1 MKKMPTTNNTNT
13 LAAKALGLFLA
24 SDGPRALSVDDGSCG
39 QIGAFIGGTLIKDGL
54 GNVALCDALQIDTGK
69 MIFVTPLTAGAVEL
83 MAAGDG
89 DDATWH
95 LGVCVPALEED
106 QINEEYAAM
115 AKVAGSKIEATRD
128 DRIRYMAVAMDLLG
142 MDVSDRKVEL
152 IDNEIDE
159 MARAKGEI

>member
-1 MKKMPTTNNTNT
+1 
-13 LAAKALGLFLA
+13 
-24 SDGPRALSVDDGSCG
+24 
-39 QIGAFIGGTLIKDGL
+39 
-54 GNVALCDALQIDTGK
+54 
-69 MIFVTPLTAGAVEL
+69 

-89 DDATWH
+89 DNGEWH
-95 LGVCVPALEED
+95 LGVCVPALDED

-128 DRIRYMAVAMDLLG
+128 ERIRYMAVAMELLG
-142 MDVSDRKVEL
+142 MNVSDRKVEL